1 MFTNEEK
8 EAIIASFTRDQL
20 VLFGELHLEHGAL
33 ANRVNELETAQ
44 EERVRRLELAIDGR
58 LEYATGSS
66 ETRSTMTYEQILRA
80 EADTLTSALK
90 IVLGD
95 PSPLYAMLPSWRWGE
110 AGLS

>member
-1 MFTNEEK
+1 MERTAYERELEARVAELENSQRLAEEN
-8 EAIIASFTRDQL
+8 ATR
-20 VLFGELHLEHGAL
+20 L
-33 ANRVNELETAQ
+33 AQEVIDLETAQ
-44 EERVRRLELAIDGR
+44 EERVRLLLLAVDGR
-58 LEYATGSS
+58 REYALDADTVM
-66 ETRSTMTYEQILRA
+66 STMSMAQLLNA